1 MFESAEIGTKVT
13 KARFE
18 REAAALRTQL
28 LDAQY
33 ALLREARH
41 GVVVLV
47 NGVHGAGKSETVN
60 VFNEWMDPRHIRTEG
75 FGRLEAHELAARQPE
90 MQRFWQVL
98 PGQGRMSILFG
109 SWYSDPIAA
118 FATGR
123 ESHERFLH
131 RLERIRHLERMLHAD
146 GVRLLKLWF
155 HLSREEA
162 QGRAKLLSA
171 DPRTAWRVTPEARAD
186 LKLYKP
192 FAQASEEALRKTSTA
207 EAPWHVIEGTDPAYR
222 TLAAARLLLEVL
234 TRAGTPAPA
243 TVAAT
248 PATPAAARPADATAR
263 VLSPTVAVPDLLA
276 SLDYTQAL
284 GKKAYKHQL
293 EECQGRLNLLS
304 RKLAEQGRPLVVVFE
319 GMDAAGKGSTIRRIT
334 QALDARFY
342 RVVPVA
348 APNENERAQPYLWRF
363 WRFMPHPGKAV
374 FFDRSWY
381 GRVLVERVEGFC
393 AEADWQRAYAE
404 INELEDQLAEAGV
417 VVVKFWLAITADE
430 QLRRFEARR
439 QTPHKLHK
447 ITEEDWRNRDKWP
460 LYERA
465 VNDMIDRTST
475 CVAPWQVVASDDKHF
490 ARIEVLRRLCN
501 QVEDALG
508 SGARS
513 APKA

>member
-1 MFESAEIGTKVT
+1 MFESAEIGSKVG

-18 REAAALRTQL
+18 REAAELRAQL

-33 ALLREARH
+33 ALLRESRH

-75 FGRLEAHELAARQPE
+75 FGRLEAHELLASQPE

-98 PGQGRMSILFG
+98 PGQGRMAILFG

-123 ESHERFLH
+123 EPHERFVH

-155 HLSREEA
+155 HLPREEA

-192 FAQASEEALRKTSTA
+192 FAQASEEALRKTSTT

-234 TRAGTPAPA
+234 TRAQSAPELLA
-243 TVAAT
+243 TTAGVQV
-248 PATPAAARPADATAR
+248 PATPPEPAKAPA
-263 VLSPTVAVPDLLA
+263 SAVPDLLG
-276 SLDYTQAL
+276 SLDYTRTP
-284 GKKAYKHQL
+284 GKKAYKARL
-293 EECQGRLNLLS
+293 EELQGRLNLLS
-304 RKLAEQGRPLVVVFE
+304 RQLAEQGRPLVVVFE

-374 FFDRSWY
+374 LFDRSWY

-393 AEADWQRAYAE
+393 SEADWQRAYAE

-417 VVVKFWLAITADE
+417 IVVKFWLAITADE
-430 QLRRFEARR
+430 QLRRFEARK

-475 CVAPWQVVASDDKHF
+475 RVAPWQVVASDDKHF
-490 ARIEVLRRLCN
+490 ARIEVLERLCD
-501 QVEDALG
+501 QVEAALR
-508 SGARS
+508 SAPRS

>member
-1 MFESAEIGTKVT
+1 MFESAEIGSKVG

-18 REAAALRTQL
+18 REAATLRTQL
-28 LDAQY
+28 LEAQY
-33 ALLREARH
+33 SLLRESRH

-118 FATGR
+118 FATAR

-155 HLSREEA
+155 HLSRDEA
-162 QGRAKLLSA
+162 RGRARLLSS
-171 DPRTAWRVTPEARAD
+171 DPRTAWRVTPQARAD

-192 FAQASEEALRKTSTA
+192 FALASEEALRKTSTA

-222 TLAAARLLLEVL
+222 TLAAARLLLDVL
-234 TRAGTPAPA
+234 TRAPAPISASAPVPSAPAPA
-243 TVAAT
+243 
-248 PATPAAARPADATAR
+248 PADPA
-263 VLSPTVAVPDLLA
+263 PVPDLLA
-276 SLDYTQAL
+276 SLDYTRTL
-284 GKKAYKHQL
+284 GKKAYKKRL
-293 EECQGRLNLLS
+293 EEQQGRLNLLS

-319 GMDAAGKGSTIRRIT
+319 GMDAAGKGSTIRRMT

-374 FFDRSWY
+374 LFDRSWY

-393 AEADWQRAYAE
+393 PEADWQRAYAE
-404 INELEDQLAEAGV
+404 INELEDQLVESGSI
-417 VVVKFWLAITADE
+417 VVKFWLAITADE

-439 QTPHKLHK
+439 HTPHKLHK

-460 LYERA
+460 LYEQA

-475 CVAPWQVVASDDKHF
+475 RVAPWHVVASDDKHF
-490 ARIEVLRRLCN
+490 ARIEVLRLLCD
-501 QVEDALG
+501 QVEESLRSAP
-508 SGARS
+508 RS